1 MADSRFVFDTQ
12 SYSSPTLVYR
22 YANSLYQVSQESNEI
37 AKTLEDLERMTILLT
52 NKDFNMISQCPHI
65 PFSKMA
71 NMIKAILSRIGVGSV
86 VQNLVLTLCSNHRL
100 RLFGSVFKTYKEI
113 EKKIRGIQVVD
124 VYHRIDGIAQE
135 VKEAVDVNLK
145 KLLLPG
151 QQVEITYHPTP
162 SITAGIRL
170 AIGEV
175 NYDMTVDSILN
186 KIIHEAKTL
195 DHIS

>member
-1 MADSRFVFDTQ
+1 M
-12 SYSSPTLVYR
+12 
-22 YANSLYQVSQESNEI
+22 
-37 AKTLEDLERMTILLT
+37 
-52 NKDFNMISQCPHI
+52 
-65 PFSKMA
+65 
-71 NMIKAILSRIGVGSV
+71 
-86 VQNLVLTLCSNHRL
+86 QNLVLTLCSNHRL